1 MPAQEFKGKIL
12 FLHGYTQSSALFYAK
27 TSALRKKLI
36 KLNYLPIYLNAP
48 VVLTPAQLPNGEDLA
63 QFNSSLALD
72 SDDSNRAWWTKKDT
86 TNDNIELEDSLDA
99 IKNYVQKG
107 EIIPDS
113 DMKDQAAHSEDYK
126 DLPIIGLIGFSQ
138 GAALGSLIAYRF
150 HEIFETSDKLKF
162 AIFYSGFKLNTGK
175 GSGNEHYDKY
185 YKKDK
190 DHDIKFLHVIGELD
204 TVVEEDRG
212 MSMYKH
218 SSDHSDLLKHPG
230 GHFVPNSRL
239 YIDQV
244 TNWLQATM
252 EPKKEDIKKEDEDDF
267 DALMDMMDNLG
278 KA

>member
-1 MPAQEFKGKIL
+1 MTARDYKGKIL
-12 FLHGYTQSSALFYAK
+12 FLHGYTQSSSLFYAK

-36 KLNYLPIYLNAP
+36 KLNYLPVYLNAP
-48 VVLTPAQLPNGEDLA
+48 IVLTPAQLPNGEDLA
-63 QFNSSLALD
+63 QFNSTALD
-72 SDDSNRAWWTKKDT
+72 GDDSNRAWWTKKDA
-86 TNDNIELEDSLDA
+86 TNDNIELEDSFEA

-113 DMKDQAAHSEDYK
+113 DMKEEAAHCEDYK
-126 DLPIIGLIGFSQ
+126 DLPIVGLIGFSQ

-150 HEIFETSDKLKF
+150 HEIFDTSDKLKF
-162 AIFYSGFKLNTGK
+162 AILYSGFKLNTKK

-185 YKKDK
+185 YKKDT
-190 DHDIKFLHVIGELD
+190 DHEIKLLHVIGELD

-218 SSDHSDLLKHPG
+218 SSEHSDLLKHPG
-230 GHFVPNSRL
+230 GHFVPNSRI

-252 EPKKEDIKKEDEDDF
+252 EPKKEEAKNEDDDF